1 MKTFFRVVGRFC
13 TACAEIA
20 VVFPSS
26 SYRARKACHIDDLK
40 FKRYVVCHKCHRLYF
55 LKDCISGT
63 GIARRSTVCPYKAYP
78 NHPHRR
84 MRTQCWTL
92 LLKTIELASGRQAL
106 LNRPGFSSSC
116 EEWRSRRVKSGV
128 MDDVYD
134 GKIWNEFQ
142 CYNGQPY
149 LSQAWNLALMMNFDF
164 FQLYKHTTYSV
175 GAIYCIIMNLPRTMR
190 YKTDNVILVGLIPGH
205 HEPRHNINTFLEPL
219 VNELYGVLGR
229 M

>member
-1 MKTFFRVVGRFC
+1 MK
-13 TACAEIA
+13 E
-20 VVFPSS
+20 
-26 SYRARKACHIDDLK
+26 
-40 FKRYVVCHKCHRLYF
+40 
-55 LKDCISGT
+55 CISGT

-84 MRTQCWTL
+84 MRTQCGTL
-92 LLKTIELASGRQAL
+92 LIKTIELASGRKIFYPFMTYCYLGLQASLQTL
-106 LNRPGFSSSC
+106 LKCPGFSSSC

-164 FQLYKHTTYSV
+164 FQPYKHTTYSV
-175 GAIYCIIMNLPRTMR
+175 ILP
-190 YKTDNVILVGLIPGH
+190 KTP
-205 HEPRHNINTFLEPL
+205 
-219 VNELYGVLGR
+219 
-229 M
+229 